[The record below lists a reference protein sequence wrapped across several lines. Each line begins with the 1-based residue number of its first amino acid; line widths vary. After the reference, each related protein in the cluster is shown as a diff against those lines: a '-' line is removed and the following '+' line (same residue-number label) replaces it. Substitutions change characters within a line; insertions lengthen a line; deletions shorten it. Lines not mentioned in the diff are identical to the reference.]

1 MPPSPDRTPIVSPDR
16 PTSRLAARAPSAL
29 TLPTAAFASSLEAAL
44 HAQSGT
50 HFFFFFF
57 FLFESNRNQNGH
69 TNGIRRVVCARCCVV
84 IRLVSAIIESVV
96 DYVVR

>member
-50 HFFFFFF
+50 HFIFILFFFY
-57 FLFESNRNQNGH
+57 LSRSVSNMVTHMGFVVSYV
-69 TNGIRRVVCARCCVV
+69 RVVV
-84 IRLVSAIIESVV
+84 L
-96 DYVVR
+96 